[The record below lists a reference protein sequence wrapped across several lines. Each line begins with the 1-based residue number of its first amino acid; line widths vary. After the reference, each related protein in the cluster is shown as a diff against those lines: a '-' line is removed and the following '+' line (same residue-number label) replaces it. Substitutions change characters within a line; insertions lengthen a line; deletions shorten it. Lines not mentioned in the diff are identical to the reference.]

1 MSLPEHRR
9 LCRYGQPPA
18 RRGIERE
25 RTENQKEG
33 WGHDASDRLRY
44 HSANPPHPRAPWLQQ
59 DRFICK
65 GNLVNPNHAGAEP
78 YEKNKCQ
85 TASLSVFV
93 QPPGSS
99 WRLAKLG
106 ENQVSAVPA
115 SLSVSHIYSI
125 KSAAAA
131 WARRAGRPVDDFAQ
145 VPVAQKEMIFFLI
158 CLMIQ
163 ISRKTTE
170 LVFK

>member
-9 LCRYGQPPA
+9 LCPYGQPPA
-18 RRGIERE
+18 RRGRERE
-25 RTENQKEG
+25 HTENQKE
-33 WGHDASDRLRY
+33 
-44 HSANPPHPRAPWLQQ
+44 APWLQQ

-85 TASLSVFV
+85 TASLSVLVLV
-93 QPPGSS
+93 QSPGSS

>member
-1 MSLPEHRR
+1 M
-9 LCRYGQPPA
+9 
-18 RRGIERE
+18 
-25 RTENQKEG
+25 
-33 WGHDASDRLRY
+33 
-44 HSANPPHPRAPWLQQ
+44 
-59 DRFICK
+59 
-65 GNLVNPNHAGAEP
+65 NPNHAGVEP
-78 YEKNKCQ
+78 CEKNKCQ
-85 TASLSVFV
+85 TGSLSVRL
-93 QPPGSS
+93 QSPGSS

-131 WARRAGRPVDDFAQ
+131 WARRAGRPVVDFAQ